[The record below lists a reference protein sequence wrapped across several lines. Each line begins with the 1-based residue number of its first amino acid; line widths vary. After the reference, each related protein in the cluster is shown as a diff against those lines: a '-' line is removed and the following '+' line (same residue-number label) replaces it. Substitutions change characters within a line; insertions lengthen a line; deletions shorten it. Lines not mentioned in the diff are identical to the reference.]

1 MPLKAIIIKYWIA
14 ISVEILHCFMYLNE
28 NKTVKLI
35 VLRLLTNWNTLKIF
49 YLLILK
55 EKSFKFLNKTNL

>member
-1 MPLKAIIIKYWIA
+1 
-14 ISVEILHCFMYLNE
+14 MYLNE
-28 NKTVKLI
+28 NKTVKLK

-55 EKSFKFLNKTNL
+55 EKSFKFFNKTNL